1 MIIALLYMYI
11 KKITPFKVDLVSHF
25 FVLPDAPGQNK
36 IQFF

>member
-1 MIIALLYMYI
+1 MIIGLYI
-11 KKITPFKVDLVSHF
+11 CKKIAPFNVNTSQPFF